1 MPRVTSMK
9 GASGHNA
16 GLFPLEDPNR
26 AILMM
31 YTRTSRRVQWFSDW
45 PTLIKKLPPYA
56 RRMFHWILPLLA
68 PELPGLLRR
77 GLFAAASMSCP
88 AYPTTASLSLH
99 GRLLDDSTGVDY
111 LVDKYMSA
119 QLEMDEIMLKSAAVR
134 SGEMLK
140 SIDIQPCVTLLPR
153 DSDRYTPELGFPFPG
168 SVISENNQWL
178 QNLVFFATHPS
189 TVDEPSLTL
198 PAKCRSWWQ
207 DQV

>member
-1 MPRVTSMK
+1 MH
-9 GASGHNA
+9 GACSTGSFLSWHLNFQVMQQA
-16 GLFPLEDPNR
+16 MARLNR
-26 AILMM
+26 IGQ
-31 YTRTSRRVQWFSDW
+31 REPVDW
-45 PTLIKKLPPYA
+45 
-56 RRMFHWILPLLA
+56 WLLKVK
-68 PELPGLLRR
+68 GLLRR

-99 GRLLDDSTGVDY
+99 GRLLGRLLDDSTGVDY

-119 QLEMDEIMLKSAAVR
+119 QLEMDEIMLKSAAFR

-153 DSDRYTPELGFPFPG
+153 DSDRYTPELGFPFPD

-178 QNLVFFATHPS
+178 QSLVFFAMHPS

>member
-1 MPRVTSMK
+1 LQDRHRKVAKQLPGTDDFLKHQNFCSFTS
-9 GASGHNA
+9 G
-16 GLFPLEDPNR
+16 
-26 AILMM
+26 
-31 YTRTSRRVQWFSDW
+31 SRLQ
-45 PTLIKKLPPYA
+45 
-56 RRMFHWILPLLA
+56 
-68 PELPGLLRR
+68 GLLRR

-99 GRLLDDSTGVDY
+99 GRLLGRLLDDSTGVDY

-119 QLEMDEIMLKSAAVR
+119 QLELDEMMLKSAAVR
-134 SGEMLK
+134 TGEMLK

-153 DSDRYTPELGFPFPG
+153 NSDRYTPELEFPFPG

-189 TVDEPSLTL
+189 TVDELSLTL